1 MEHSVDA
8 SRRPRIMLS
17 IRAAEMRRA
26 DRSIAMCSY
35 PAPMDQPSDT
45 TRVGRFVVAARRA
58 TLATLDGR
66 GRPRLVPICFV
77 VDQGDGDTGGR
88 LTLYS
93 AIDEK
98 PKRSAD
104 PMSLG
109 RVRDIVARP
118 TATVLVDRWD
128 EDWSRLAWVRLD
140 CEAAILPTGRDEA
153 DARAEAIAALRAKYP
168 QYRAQDL
175 EDRPLIRLDC
185 RVGARWGN
193 LTNPDGRPAESRPGP
208 GGQPEVVQPDVE
220 AM

>member
-128 EDWSRLAWVRLD
+128 EDWSKLAW
-140 CEAAILPTGRDEA
+140 
-153 DARAEAIAALRAKYP
+153 LRAYGVGEMLEPQSHEVDEHRRVVAELRRRYP
-168 QYRAQDL
+168 QYEEHEL
-175 EDRPLIRLDC
+175 ENRPIIKVSIDRVIAW
-185 RVGARWGN
+185 GA
-193 LTNPDGRPAESRPGP
+193 
-208 GGQPEVVQPDVE
+208 VQ
-220 AM
+220 A

>member
-1 MEHSVDA
+1 
-8 SRRPRIMLS
+8 MLS
-17 IRAAEMRRA
+17 IREPETRRA

-35 PAPMDQPSDT
+35 PAPVDQPSDT
-45 TRVGRFVVAARRA
+45 ARLGRFVAAARRA
-58 TLATLDGR
+58 TLATLDAR

-77 VDQGDGDTGGR
+77 VNEHDAGGGL

-109 RVRDIVARP
+109 RVRDIVAGP

-140 CEAAILPTGRDEA
+140 CEAGIVSVDGARE
-153 DARAEAIAALRAKYP
+153 ARAGAIAALRAKYP
-168 QYRAQDL
+168 QYRAQNL
-175 EDRPLIRLDC
+175 EERPLIRLTC
-185 RVGARWGN
+185 SVAASWRAIEEE
-193 LTNPDGRPAESRPGP
+193 T
-208 GGQPEVVQPDVE
+208 
-220 AM
+220 